1 MVSDSVARA
10 TRAAHD
16 IGLAAWLGGSM
27 YGKFALNPAVSVIDD
42 KTDRGKVTNA
52 AWNAYNAVNTAAL
65 GAAAAGWAAARA
77 TETRPDRLSDTE
89 QKLSLAK
96 DALMSAAV
104 ITGIATGVQGGRL
117 AKQAPDGAVPMETG
131 TKPAPETPPQA
142 AKLQR
147 SIEGLS
153 NLNILSGLALVAVNA
168 IIAQV
173 NHSRPPAKR
182 ALLRRS

>member
-52 AWNAYNAVNTAAL
+52 AWSAYN
-65 GAAAAGWAAARA
+65 AAAGWAAARA

-89 QKLSLAK
+89 QRLSLAK

-117 AKQAPDGAVPMETG
+117 AKQAPHGAVPMETG

-168 IIAQV
+168 ILAQV
-173 NHSRPPAKR
+173 THSRPPAKR